1 MGGLDFRIADLL
13 DVAIV
18 ATLVFAGIV
27 WLRRSRARFAALGIG
42 LVGALYLVVVRLQL
56 QLTAWILQGFLAVI
70 VIVAIIVFQE
80 DLRRLFER
88 IAVVGLG
95 RRSPAPPP
103 DAVDALTR
111 ALGRLAAAGHG
122 ALVVVPGRE
131 PLDRHLDGGIALDG
145 RLSEPLLLSLFD
157 PHSPG
162 HDGAAVVR
170 GDRVERFAVHL
181 PLSSDRGQLGGH
193 GTRHAA
199 ALGLA
204 ERCDA
209 VCIVVS
215 EERGTVSIA
224 RDGRL
229 VQLARP
235 EDLFAALADLR
246 EPEPGTR
253 SFWRDVVAWREAGIA
268 VAIATALWLVFVP
281 GSRKI
286 EVTLPARVVVDRLP
300 KEYRLEKVSPEEV
313 EVTLSGRRRDL
324 LLASGNVEAR
334 IDALLVKLGRR
345 SFEISPAEVN
355 RPANVDVV
363 EIAPSRVRLTVVDT
377 TGRGEPGEIVPPETI
392 PPETT
397 PPESEGAPEAA
408 LPSDAAPAPAGS
420 S

>member
-1 MGGLDFRIADLL
+1 VTDRVPDFALVDLADVLV
-13 DVAIV
+13 VA
-18 ATLVFAGIV
+18 ALV
-27 WLRRSRARFAALGIG
+27 WLALRYLRRTRAQPALLG
-42 LVGALYLVVVRLQL
+42 LAMLGGVYLVARWLSL
-56 QLTAWILQGFLAVI
+56 QLTAALLQAFFAVL
-70 VIVAIIVFQE
+70 VLVMVVVFQD
-80 DLRRLFER
+80 DLRRFFEQ
-88 IAVVGLG
+88 IGALG
-95 RRSPAPPP
+95 SRQSRDKRPP
-103 DAVDALTR
+103 DALDVVAR
-111 ALGRLAAAGHG
+111 AVARLAASRTG
-122 ALVVVPGRE
+122 ALIVIARNE
-131 PLDRHLDGGIALDG
+131 PLERHLEGGIPLGG

-157 PHSPG
+157 THSPG
-162 HDGAAVVR
+162 HDGAVVLR
-170 GDRVERFAVHL
+170 GGLIERFAAHL
-181 PLSSDRGQLGGH
+181 PLSADHEQLGAV

-253 SFWRDVVAWREAGIA
+253 SLWRDIVAWREAGVA
-268 VAIATALWLVFVP
+268 VAIALALWLVFVP

-300 KEYRLEKVSPEEV
+300 KEYRLDKVSPEEV

-334 IDALLVKLGRR
+334 IDALLVRLGRR
-345 SFEISPAEVN
+345 SFEISPAEVT
-355 RPANVDVV
+355 RPSGVDVV

-377 TGRGEPGEIVPPETI
+377 TGGGEPGEVVPPEAL
-392 PPETT
+392 
-397 PPESEGAPEAA
+397 PPESEGPPEAA
-408 LPSDAAPAPAGS
+408 LPSDTAGAHAGS